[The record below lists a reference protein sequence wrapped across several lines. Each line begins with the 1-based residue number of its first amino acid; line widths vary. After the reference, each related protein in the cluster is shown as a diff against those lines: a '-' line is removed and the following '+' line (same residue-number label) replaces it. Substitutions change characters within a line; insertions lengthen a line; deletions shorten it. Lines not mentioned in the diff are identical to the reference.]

1 MTAAPT
7 PAPIRPGVP
16 NGPAVRAERL
26 RKAFGAMVAVDG
38 LDLTI
43 ERGEVFGLLGP
54 NGSGKTTT
62 IRMLCGLME
71 PTSGGAQVAGIDV
84 TTDPEG
90 VRRRIGYM
98 SQKFGLY
105 DDLTVQ
111 ENLRFYASVYGLR
124 GTAREAR
131 IAQQLSE
138 LGLEERSGQLAGT
151 LSGGW
156 KQRLALA
163 CATSHEPEVLF
174 LDEPTAG
181 VDPASRR
188 LFWDWIYALANAG
201 TTILVTTH
209 YMDEAARCT
218 RLAFLSRGHLIAVG
232 TQDDITRQFGQE
244 SIEDVFI
251 ELQRKDEGPGTGNG
265 EPGTGKREPGTGNRE
280 LGTGAGS
287 RGLVAAAGGSE
298 QLGAPARSRR
308 RTASSGSIRQS
319 TLWPMLWKEFVQMR
333 RDRFTL
339 GMMIG
344 LPAIQLLLFGF
355 AIRTEVRHLPTVV
368 LDESRTTESRAL
380 VAAVRNTGNFDI
392 IGPAANRDEVKR
404 RIERGE
410 ARAAVIIPPDYEVD
424 IKRRRT
430 AQAQV
435 IVDAADPLASSA
447 AIGGAT
453 LAGQAR
459 SMALAPPGARR
470 DAAIEIRVR
479 PWYNPALE
487 SSIYIVP
494 GVIGLLLTLT
504 LLMITAM
511 ALVRERERG
520 TLEQLI
526 VTPISK
532 TGLMVGKVLPF
543 ALVGYVQVTVI
554 LILGR
559 FVFDVPVRGSLV
571 LLYVITMPFIVASL
585 ALGLFVSTVV
595 RTQVQAMQLS
605 FVFILPT
612 VLLSGFMFPREAMP
626 VFAQWLGA
634 VFPIT
639 YYLRVLRGILLKGVG
654 AEALWHD
661 TLALSLFAIL
671 LLAFSVRRFQKNIE

>member
-1 MTAAPT
+1 MSDREASAPW
-7 PAPIRPGVP
+7 PVP
-16 NGPAVRAERL
+16 NAIRVERL
-26 RKAFGAMVAVDG
+26 RKTFGSLVAVEG
-38 LDLTI
+38 LDLTVA
-43 ERGEVFGLLGP
+43 RGEVFGLLGP

-71 PTSGGAQVAGIDV
+71 PTSGRAQVAGVDV
-84 TTDPEG
+84 TDDPEG

-105 DDLTVQ
+105 DDLTVE
-111 ENLRFYASVYGLR
+111 ENLRFYSSVYGLR
-124 GTAREAR
+124 GDVRSAR
-131 IAQQLSE
+131 IAEQLRD
-138 LGLEERSGQLAGT
+138 LGLDERRTQLAGT

-188 LFWDWIYALANAG
+188 LFWEWIYQLAKAG

-209 YMDEAARCT
+209 YMDEAARCS

-232 TQDDITRQFGQE
+232 TQNEITRQFGEE

-251 ELQRKDEGPGTGNG
+251 ALQRKDEGDAAG
-265 EPGTGKREPGTGNRE
+265 GNRE
-280 LGTGAGS
+280 AGASPRAVEAIGTSHQQSPPVPA
-287 RGLVAAAGGSE
+287 VAAQPPSPP
-298 QLGAPARSRR
+298 PASRLPSPAQRS
-308 RTASSGSIRQS
+308 
-319 TLWPMLWKEFVQMR
+319 LLPMLWKEFVQMR

-380 VAAVRNTGNFDI
+380 VDAVRNTGNFDI
-392 IGPAANRDEVKR
+392 VAAVPSRDELRK
-404 RIERGE
+404 RIERGDV
-410 ARAAVIIPPDYEVD
+410 RAAVVIPPDYETD

-447 AIGGAT
+447 AISGAA

-459 SMALAPPGARR
+459 AAALGPPGARR
-470 DAAIEIRVR
+470 ESPIEIRVR
-479 PWYNPALE
+479 PWYNPGLE

-494 GVIGLLLTLT
+494 GIIGLLLTLT

-532 TGLMVGKVLPF
+532 QGIMLGKVLPF

-554 LILGR
+554 LVLGWL
-559 FVFDVPVRGSLV
+559 VFDVPIRGNV
-571 LLYVITMPFIVASL
+571 ALLYLITAPFIIASL

-626 VFAQWLGA
+626 AFAQWLGA
-634 VFPIT
+634 AFPIT

-654 AEALWHD
+654 VDALWRE
-661 TLALSLFAIL
+661 TLALVAFAVV